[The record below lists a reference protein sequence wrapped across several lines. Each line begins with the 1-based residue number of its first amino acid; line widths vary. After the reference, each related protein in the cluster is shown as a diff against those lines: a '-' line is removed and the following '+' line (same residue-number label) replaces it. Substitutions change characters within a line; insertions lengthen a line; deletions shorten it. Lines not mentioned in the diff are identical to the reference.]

1 MNEWILYEKYIL
13 RPLEE
18 EIKKTGLD
26 RASQYRKVSY
36 EELLDIYQVGDL
48 VTDISHPYLQ
58 QRISD
63 LKAGEYI
70 VPKNISVIT
79 GEEILGGTTFEH
91 EPQRDLK
98 TGKKSSIPIVAGQM
112 FSAFAQLD
120 SKISSDKS
128 VEENLLVL
136 KELSTKGVDGDKL
149 LKWVNTYGLLFSSPV
164 SQTQDLTHF
173 LRNEIELYDFLYYLI
188 RLEYRGTLPYFMS
201 VKLLE
206 KFSIYSAWLLAGTWF
221 YKRYH
226 GEFCGENVNEVSK
239 AEYKQF
245 CVEFAKEVEAAS
257 LLPDLSPEMSE
268 VIRINVEDHFKA
280 MLANNL
286 SHWIG
291 YQIKEGWDFDKGGEV
306 KFATRFSSQSLMGAM
321 ALGQYSLLVN
331 QNANYRKCLNPRCL
345 KTFEANTKRAGA
357 VYCDSTCRVAAY
369 RIRKQNI
376 ISMKIN

>member
-136 KELSTKGVDGDKL
+136 KELS
-149 LKWVNTYGLLFSSPV
+149 GLSRLSS
-164 SQTQDLTHF
+164 
-173 LRNEIELYDFLYYLI
+173 
-188 RLEYRGTLPYFMS
+188 
-201 VKLLE
+201 
-206 KFSIYSAWLLAGTWF
+206 
-221 YKRYH
+221 
-226 GEFCGENVNEVSK
+226 
-239 AEYKQF
+239 
-245 CVEFAKEVEAAS
+245 
-257 LLPDLSPEMSE
+257 
-268 VIRINVEDHFKA
+268 
-280 MLANNL
+280 
-286 SHWIG
+286 
-291 YQIKEGWDFDKGGEV
+291 
-306 KFATRFSSQSLMGAM
+306 
-321 ALGQYSLLVN
+321 
-331 QNANYRKCLNPRCL
+331 
-345 KTFEANTKRAGA
+345 
-357 VYCDSTCRVAAY
+357 
-369 RIRKQNI
+369 
-376 ISMKIN
+376 